1 MAAEIQTARAHRQ
14 LYECVKNIV
23 KSNVDLSSWCQMTQH
38 LLDKCTLSSST
49 AEKSQPSV
57 AVASSSSETNLSEET
72 QQMNELFNSNVERK
86 RYEHGF
92 VTIGCCGF
100 PNVGKSSLLNS
111 LNGRKVVSVSRTPG
125 HTKHLQTIFLTK
137 SVRLCDCPGLVFPSL
152 VCKPLQILAGIYP
165 VAQLQEPYSAI
176 RYLAERIPVVQIL
189 KLKHPAHENTDK
201 DAQQDEGFI

>member
-23 KSNVDLSSWCQMTQH
+23 KSNVDLSSWCQMTQK
-38 LLDKCTLSSST
+38 LLDKCTLSSET
-49 AEKSQPSV
+49 AAE
-57 AVASSSSETNLSEET
+57 ASSSETNLCEET
-72 QQMNELFNSNVERK
+72 QQMSDLLNSNVERK
-86 RYEHGF
+86 RYENGF

-176 RYLAERIPVVQIL
+176 RYLAERIPVIDIL
-189 KLKHPAHENTDK
+189 KLKHPNKNANNK
-201 DAQQDEGFI
+201 DEGQYISNSI